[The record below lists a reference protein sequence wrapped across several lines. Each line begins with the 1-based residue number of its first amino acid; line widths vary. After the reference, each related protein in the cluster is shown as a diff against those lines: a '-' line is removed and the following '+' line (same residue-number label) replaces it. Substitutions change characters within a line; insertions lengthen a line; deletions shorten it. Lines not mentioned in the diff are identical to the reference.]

1 MPPAFQIVSVSV
13 TDMLFTLFQQ
23 DYFERVPLLDL
34 LLILSQKYDAYDD
47 QKYDSQKI
55 VKNTMSQKYDN
66 QKYDEIR
73 SRIRFLILSPC
84 YLFAL
89 LKKKSKIRQKYDGQK
104 YD

>member
-1 MPPAFQIVSVSV
+1 MRS
-13 TDMLFTLFQQ
+13 
-23 DYFERVPLLDL
+23 R
-34 LLILSQKYDAYDD
+34 QKYDAYDD

-104 YD
+104 YDDQKYDIATLCLETEKKIKLQF

>member
-1 MPPAFQIVSVSV
+1 MERFQLLWEVSAEIRRIRRPKIR
-13 TDMLFTLFQQ
+13 FPKN
-23 DYFERVPLLDL
+23 R
-34 LLILSQKYDAYDD
+34 QKYDD
-47 QKYDSQKI
+47 
-55 VKNTMSQKYDN
+55 QKYDN

-104 YD
+104 YDGSKIRYSDALPRNGKKN